1 VRVSLK
7 AVPGV
12 DTVDV
17 NLAKGLATV
26 TLKPGNTATLKQL
39 GDAIAKNGFTMKQS
53 DAKVEGQLV
62 QVAGKMKLEISGSNE
77 TLELVPNA
85 DASAIPAALMGKN
98 VEVSGTIPE
107 AAKGK
112 TPDSIRYR
120 TIVERK

>member
-17 NLAKGLATV
+17 NLAQGLATV

-53 DAKVEGQLV
+53 EATVVGKTV
-62 QVAGKMKLEISGSNE
+62 QDGGKTKLQIAGTGDVLD
-77 TLELVPNA
+77 LVPGPNA
-85 DASAIPAALMGKN
+85 AAVSAALVGRV
-98 VEVSGTIPE
+98 VEVKGTVPE

-112 TPDSIRYR
+112 TPDVIRYSSV
-120 TIVERK
+120 TELK